1 MINVNKFNSKE
12 MRQLPAK
19 VQSEQDVSMNENIL
33 DKRKGIMGHCSHLKG
48 TYLEACVNFFSNRV
62 TVRPTDFDTH
72 TSSSL
77 SLWSGHIIFRNVPVK
92 PLRDLR

>member
-33 DKRKGIMGHCSHLKG
+33 DKRKGIMGHCSHLRG
-48 TYLEACVNFFSNRV
+48 TYLEACVNFFSKRV
-62 TVRPTDFDTH
+62 TVRPHCFSQC
-72 TSSSL
+72 TSQTT
-77 SLWSGHIIFRNVPVK
+77 P
-92 PLRDLR
+92 